1 MGILL
6 LLFLYPNLPAILSNM
21 LMMKGKNQKKIN
33 IKMWYV
39 RYFLILMSSTFLI
52 GLFFFS
58 SSEGMMLFNK
68 GNILAYNLNVLN
80 SNQPIPF
87 SHRKHNDVG
96 LSCLDCHQMLG
107 SGETA
112 GFPSIDFCV
121 ACHQESN
128 KKQST
133 LSIKL
138 KTYKKEDK
146 TIPWVRVYKLPD
158 YIFMSHKKHVEAG
171 ATCKICHG
179 PVSKRDI
186 LKKEV
191 STSMKFCMECHQSRG
206 ASIECN
212 LCHELNQ

>member
-1 MGILL
+1 
-6 LLFLYPNLPAILSNM
+6 M
-21 LMMKGKNQKKIN
+21 LMTKGENQKKIN
-33 IKMWYV
+33 TKMWHV
-39 RYFLILMSSTFLI
+39 RYFLVLMSSTLII
-52 GLFFFS
+52 GLFFYFS
-58 SSEGMMLFNK
+58 SSAENSSFNK
-68 GNILAYNLNVLN
+68 GTILAHNLNVPN

-112 GFPSIDFCV
+112 GFPSIDFCL

-128 KKQST
+128 KKKSA

-138 KTYKKEDK
+138 ETYKKKDK
-146 TIPWVRVYKLPD
+146 NISWVRVYKLPD

-171 ATCKICHG
+171 ATCKLCHG

-191 STSMKFCMECHQSRG
+191 STSMKFCMDCHQSRG
-206 ASIECN
+206 ISIECN